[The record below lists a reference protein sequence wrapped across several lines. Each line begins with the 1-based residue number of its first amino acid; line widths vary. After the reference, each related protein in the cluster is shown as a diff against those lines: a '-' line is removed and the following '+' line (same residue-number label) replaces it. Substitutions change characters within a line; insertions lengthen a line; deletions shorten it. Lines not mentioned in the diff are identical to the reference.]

1 MWRRG
6 TPRSSRGACIP
17 ERLRA
22 GGVYLGVDADVAR
35 TRSVAACKDFLT
47 FWKDADPDHPI
58 CRQAKAE
65 YPKLQCSPRTARK
78 NGPLPSPDRH
88 FGGEHLAE
96 HRVQVLARGHSVDS
110 ATRWR
115 NMYGRSRINKGWHMI
130 DTNVGR
136 RP

>member
-65 YPKLQCSPRTARK
+65 YPKLQCSPRTEIFA
-78 NGPLPSPDRH
+78 LMVFFPSPACS
-88 FGGEHLAE
+88 F
-96 HRVQVLARGHSVDS
+96 RGS
-110 ATRWR
+110 
-115 NMYGRSRINKGWHMI
+115 RSISS
-130 DTNVGR
+130 
-136 RP
+136 